1 MEPEPAPHPIMSHP
15 VPMEAKA
22 SPSREA
28 LTLPKATMSLTSIA
42 RKASQRMRPQE
53 ASAREDVVKVV
64 AVLRAV
70 AEAVGIMD
78 AADAVVIATAAV
90 AAVVEDAK
98 IYS

>member
-1 MEPEPAPHPIMSHP
+1 MG
-15 VPMEAKA
+15 VQA

-28 LTLPKATMSLTSIA
+28 PTLPKATTSLTSIA
-42 RKASQRMRPQE
+42 RKANQPMPPRE
-53 ASAREDVVKVV
+53 ASAREDVVKVGV
-64 AVLRAV
+64 GAVRAV

-90 AAVVEDAK
+90 AEAVEDAK